1 MGAKNKMLHILKEEN
16 LQSPH
21 PVIRSN
27 NLNTCRGAWMQ
38 LPPKLQ
44 SEEGEAT
51 WQKAV
56 TASDALITIDLFC
69 GAGGLSSR
77 FQEAGFVNAGGI
89 NSDADVCET
98 HAANLLS
105 KPLCRD
111 IQRIEHP
118 QALTE
123 GLNIPRVDV
132 IIGGPPCQGF
142 SLVGRRKVWSLR
154 NRG

>member
-1 MGAKNKMLHILKEEN
+1 MLHILKEEN

-27 NLNTCRGAWMQ
+27 NLNTGRGVRIQ
-38 LPPKLQ
+38 LPSKLQ
-44 SEEGEAT
+44 GQEGETT

-56 TASDALITIDLFC
+56 TASHVLITIDLCC
-69 GAGGLSSR
+69 GVRGLSYG
-77 FQEAGFVNAGGI
+77 FQEAGFVRAVGI
-89 NSDADVCET
+89 DSDAAACEI
-98 HAANLLS
+98 HAAKLLS
-105 KPLCRD
+105 KTLSRD
-111 IQRIEHP
+111 IRRIEHP
-118 QALTE
+118 QTVTE

>member
-1 MGAKNKMLHILKEEN
+1 MGVRNKMLHILKEEN
-16 LQSPH
+16 LPSPR

-27 NLNTCRGAWMQ
+27 NLHTCRRARVQ
-38 LPPKLQ
+38 LPSKLQ
-44 SEEGEAT
+44 GEEGEAT
-51 WQKAV
+51 WQKVV

-69 GAGGLSSR
+69 GTGGPSYG
-77 FQEAGFVNAGGI
+77 FQEAGFVNAIGI
-89 NSDADVCET
+89 DSDADACET
-98 HAANLLS
+98 HAANLISKTLS
-105 KPLCRD
+105 RD

-118 QALTE
+118 QTVME

>member
-1 MGAKNKMLHILKEEN
+1 MPWAR
-16 LQSPH
+16 
-21 PVIRSN
+21 V
-27 NLNTCRGAWMQ
+27 Q

-44 SEEGEAT
+44 GEEGEAA

-56 TASDALITIDLFC
+56 NASDALITIDLCC
-69 GAGGLSSR
+69 GARGLSYG
-77 FQEAGFVNAGGI
+77 FQEAGFVNAVGI
-89 NSDADVCET
+89 DSDADACET

-105 KPLCRD
+105 KTLCRD

-132 IIGGPPCQGF
+132 IIGGSPCQGF
-142 SLVGRRKVWSLR
+142 SLVGRGKVQSLR
-154 NRG
+154 TVVRGYVVR